1 MLLSPDLIL
10 YCAGLLHMM
19 FETLIY
25 LDQFEMTNLDQI
37 KIVHCKTGH
46 NDVHK
51 FCFICSYV
59 LYACTISILVFQ
71 G

>member
-1 MLLSPDLIL
+1 
-10 YCAGLLHMM
+10 MM

-71 G
+71 GQRLTIMIISHLLKG